1 MVSPPQGA
9 SETLVQVRWADM
21 DVNRHV
27 NNVQVARLFEEGRV
41 RILRE
46 WFTPDVPGTGPAH
59 VARLEIEFVA
69 PMYYTP
75 EPATVRLWTSRVG
88 TSSFDL
94 GSELRDGHGN
104 VVAYCEMT
112 TVTVDADSGQSRPFA
127 ADTRDF
133 LQSKLGEPV
142 PLRRRA

>member
-1 MVSPPQGA
+1 MVNPSQGA
-9 SETLVQVRWADM
+9 SEALVQVRWADM

-46 WFTPDVPGTGPAH
+46 WFTPDMPGTGAAH